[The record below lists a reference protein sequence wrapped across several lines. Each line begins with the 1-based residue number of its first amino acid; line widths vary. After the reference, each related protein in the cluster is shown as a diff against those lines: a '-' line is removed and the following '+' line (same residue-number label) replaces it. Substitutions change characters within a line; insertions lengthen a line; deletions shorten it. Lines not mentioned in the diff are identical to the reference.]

1 MTYAYTN
8 PYIHDSVYVYSC
20 MYFYI
25 DIYIYICMCMYV
37 PPPPQAFDELGGRV
51 ASPSN
56 GGCHEEGPQEQEAH
70 DAQIARLGHWASG
83 TNEASVDNCAGS
95 GDRIG

>member
-1 MTYAYTN
+1 M
-8 PYIHDSVYVYSC
+8 
-20 MYFYI
+20 
-25 DIYIYICMCMYV
+25 
-37 PPPPQAFDELGGRV
+37 

>member
-1 MTYAYTN
+1 M
-8 PYIHDSVYVYSC
+8 IVYMCTHVC
-20 MYFYI
+20 IFI